1 VCVSVCVCVCVRVLV
16 CVCVCVCV
24 CAFVCVCVCTREGV
38 WVRVR
43 AATKAISQVSQGC
56 GNKRFSTTELILSD
70 RCEMNGMLTK
80 GGKEL

>member
-1 VCVSVCVCVCVRVLV
+1 VFVCVRVLV
-16 CVCVCVCV
+16 CVCVCV
-24 CAFVCVCVCTREGV
+24 FVCVFVRLFVCFYVCVCTREGV